1 MSEIQRNTPLIS
13 QLLDTWIKG
22 ETSEEYT
29 LANYA
34 NAAAIIFQNVS
45 AVNWAGFYLYHSET
59 NTLALG
65 PFLGKPAT
73 ALITPDKGVVGKAFT
88 TQETIVVPDVRAFSG
103 HIVCDVDSNAEI
115 VIPIT
120 TANGQKIGVLDIDS
134 TEISRF
140 GKQEQADLEH
150 FVQTLLQYVNAF

>member
-1 MSEIQRNTPLIS
+1 MSEIQKNAPLIS
-13 QLLDTWIKG
+13 QLLATWIKG
-22 ETSEEYT
+22 ENSESYT

-34 NAAAIIFQNVS
+34 NAAAILFQNMT
-45 AVNWAGFYLYHSET
+45 AVNWAGFYLYHAET

-73 ALITPDKGVVGKAFT
+73 ALITPDKGVVGNAFT
-88 TQETIVVPDVRAFSG
+88 TQKTIVVPNVRAFSG
-103 HIVCDVDSNAEI
+103 HIVCDVDSNSEI

-134 TEISRF
+134 TQLDRF
-140 GKQEQADLEH
+140 SKQEQADLEH
-150 FVQTLLQYVNAF
+150 FVQTLIQYIEVS